1 MKTRIYLN
9 QADYGRGVDVRIV
22 QQDADNH
29 VVAEA
34 KVLSFQPAEDGAQ
47 WREPVIT
54 MRRDLAQDLMD
65 ELWRLG
71 YRPADGQMSV
81 GQMQAT
87 ERHLADFRAI
97 AFAKLE
103 ITKP

>member
-1 MKTRIYLN
+1 MKTCIYLN
-9 QADYGRGVDVRIV
+9 QADYGRGVDLRVV

-29 VVAEA
+29 VFAEA
-34 KVLSFQPAEDGAQ
+34 TRLLFQQTEEGAQ

-54 MRRDLAQDLMD
+54 LKRDLAQNLLD

-71 YRPADGQMSV
+71 YRPTDGQMSV

-103 ITKP
+103 IAKP